1 MRQNHF
7 LKSSIYFPVKNV
19 FLPTEITQEKI
30 ADKYGESKE
39 SDWRNYSKV
48 RAPEFVSR
56 IVCCVALVSY
66 NSYEI
71 IRVAVLRKLF
81 DNRFSYIQTLL
92 FRTRLPLT
100 RQCGFQNRNK
110 VYMSPIQFCSRKSLS
125 FPFLG
130 ITSPSV
136 FDTGYKLELTGY
148 RTNLGLTSVKVFT

>member
-1 MRQNHF
+1 MVLNYILVGCPWKFVYHRVKLPRKELHTNMEN
-7 LKSSIYFPVKNV
+7 LKQA
-19 FLPTEITQEKI
+19 TEEIK
-30 ADKYGESKE
+30 A
-39 SDWRNYSKV
+39 KV
-48 RAPEFVSR
+48 RSPEFVSR
-56 IVCCVALVSY
+56 IVCCVALVTY

-71 IRVAVLRKLF
+71 IRAAVLRKLF

-100 RQCGFQNRNK
+100 RQYGFQNRDK

-125 FPFLG
+125 FPLLG

-148 RTNLGLTSVKVFT
+148 RTNLGLTSVKVFTWR